1 MKDAFYYKKDR
12 IGQLRGFCAMVQ
24 NDCSVTKA
32 AEKLGLERPAVSR
45 QLTALE
51 RDLDISIFDRSNSR
65 KLAITEEGQVF
76 YNVVMPALQQIDG
89 LFQNFKKELEIK
101 KKSIIRIATFDSIIK
116 KMLIYVSEYKRQNPG
131 VDFLLFNISKNEA
144 FKRLI
149 NNELDIVIYPTDET
163 DESPFELEKEIIS
176 ENISYLVLYPE
187 HPLSGKKEKTI
198 TKEDIAKYHLGSSGF
213 VYSKAFKDFITEYN
227 IKTYLNIE
235 NVNISLI
242 KEMVRNK
249 MCMAFMDDFWFTK
262 DDKKDFVLKRDY
274 IFPPM
279 YFYSFYRKNTQP
291 RKIVGDFLKIIKKNH
306 NKIFH

>member
-1 MKDAFYYKKDR
+1 MKDGFYYKKDR
-12 IGQLRGFCAMVQ
+12 MGQLRGFCAMVQ

-65 KLAITEEGQVF
+65 KLVLTEEGQVF

-89 LFQNFKKELEIK
+89 LFQNFKKELEVK
-101 KKSIIRIATFDSIIK
+101 KKSIIKIAAFDSIIR
-116 KMLIYVSEYKRQNPG
+116 KMLLYVSEYKKQNPN
-131 VDFLLFNISKNEA
+131 VEFLLFNISKNEA
-144 FKRLI
+144 FQRLMD
-149 NNELDIVIYPTDET
+149 NNLDIVIYPTDET
-163 DESPFELEKEIIS
+163 DECPGEFEREKIS

-187 HPLSGKKEKTI
+187 HPLASKKETAI
-198 TKEDIAKYHLGSSGF
+198 TKEDLAKYHLGSSGF
-213 VYSKAFKDFITEYN
+213 VYSKAFKDFIGEYN

-235 NVNISLI
+235 NVNMSLI

-249 MCMAFMDDFWFTK
+249 MCMAFIDDFWLTVEDRKYFAL
-262 DDKKDFVLKRDY
+262 KKDC

-291 RKIVGDFLKIIKKNH
+291 RKIVDDFLKIIKKNH